1 MIQSHVEDKAKLR
14 KDLSRKAV
22 ALAMKSRWK
31 EASAVNRAILK
42 DFPRDL
48 EAWNRLGKALSEL
61 GCVAEAREAF
71 GNALEVSPH
80 NSIARKNFDRL
91 NRLGEDER
99 PAFVTSGATAQA
111 FIEEGGN
118 SGVTS
123 LVDLAPP
130 NALLKLSPGHPI
142 DLRCEGG
149 GLKVFRAS
157 GEYVGRVESRLA
169 SRLARLIKGG
179 NRYDAT
185 VRSVSEQDVVIII
198 REAFRHHSQA
208 HVPSFPAR
216 VTGPYPMYL
225 PAASIGYGL
234 SDGMDDE
241 EQLSVKDWSND
252 DTEPGDD
259 AAFTPVIHRI
269 INNPGS
275 DLDGDDDY

>member
-1 MIQSHVEDKAKLR
+1 MSQSYVEDKAKLR
-14 KDLSRKAV
+14 KDLSKKAV
-22 ALAMKSRWK
+22 ALAMKSRWR
-31 EASAVNRAILK
+31 EASAVNRAILN

-61 GCVAEAREAF
+61 GCVAEARDAF
-71 GNALEVSPH
+71 GKALEVSPH
-80 NSIARKNFDRL
+80 NSIARKNFERL
-91 NRLGEDER
+91 KRLGEDEQ
-99 PAFVTSGATAQA
+99 PALVTGGASAQA

-123 LVDLAPP
+123 LVSLAPAS
-130 NALLKLSPGHPI
+130 ALLKLSPGHPI
-142 DLRCEGG
+142 ELRCEGG

-157 GEYVGRVESRLA
+157 GDYVGRVESRLA

-185 VRSVSEQDVVIII
+185 VRSVSEREVVIII
-198 REAFRHHSQA
+198 RESFRHHSQA

-216 VTGPYPMYL
+216 VTGPYPVYL
-225 PAASIGYGL
+225 PGAHIDYGL
-234 SDGMDDE
+234 SDEMDDE
-241 EQLSVKDWSND
+241 EQVSVKDWSND

-269 INNPGS
+269 INSTGS
-275 DLDGDDDY
+275 DLDSDDEY